1 MLDSNQLK
9 QLKSIAYHIRVD
21 ILKMLNES
29 GSGHTGG
36 SLSAVEVITALY
48 FYKMRHNP
56 QAPNWADRDRFVLSK
71 GHGAPTLYAALAR
84 CNYFDSSE
92 LMTLRKIGSILQG
105 HPDMKFTP
113 GVDISTGS
121 LGQGLSMAN
130 GMALALKLD
139 RKPSRVYVLMGDGET
154 QEGQIWEAAMAA
166 AHYQLDN
173 LCGILDYN
181 GLQIDGPVNHIMN
194 IEPIADKWASFGWEV
209 FNINGHDFGEIING
223 LDKAEAVKQK
233 PSLLIA
239 KTIKGKGVSFFEN
252 KVEYHGVAPTS
263 EELEKA
269 LVELKLAFEERS
281 GSCQS

>member
-1 MLDSNQLK
+1 MEP
-9 QLKSIAYHIRVD
+9 
-21 ILKMLNES
+21 LNERS
-29 GSGHTGG
+29 KQVRRDTLKLSKPNGGYHYGG
-36 SLSAVEVITALY
+36 SFSAVEILIELY
-48 FYKMRHNP
+48 DNILRAEDKFI
-56 QAPNWADRDRFVLSK
+56 LSK
-71 GHGAPTLYAALAR
+71 GHACWPLYVLLREKGKNPKLGGHPTLDPT
-84 CNYFDSSE
+84 NG
-92 LMTLRKIGSILQG
+92 I
-105 HPDMKFTP
+105 HFT
-113 GVDISTGS
+113 TGS
-121 LGQGLSMAN
+121 EGHGMPAGI
-130 GMALALKLD
+130 GMALAKKLQGL
-139 RKPSRVYVLMGDGET
+139 PGHIYVLMGDGEI

-181 GLQIDGPVNHIMN
+181 GLQIDGRVNHIMN

-281 GSCQS
+281 ESCQS